1 MRLMRRALFLV
12 LAFTLTA
19 GPALAAPV
27 SLTAGTSLT
36 TSAAHHSTA
45 GAILSLLG
53 GGVAVFGSIANMKD
67 AGSLAKKFVSRA
79 QNAQADYQAG
89 VSTAGNVW
97 EAHAGN
103 SETAWEQGVQNA
115 VTKKRFASGVQ
126 GKGAKYQANAG
137 APGPQRYSQ
146 GVQNAG
152 HAWARGVAPSFAAL
166 KGLSLP
172 PRGYRGAPANQ
183 QRAAAVATA
192 LAALRANR

>member
-1 MRLMRRALFLV
+1 MRHTRKLLFAV
-12 LAFTLTA
+12 VAVTLTA
-19 GPALAAPV
+19 GPVLAAPV
-27 SLTAGTSLT
+27 SLTAQPTLT
-36 TSAAHHSTA
+36 APTSASPGNG
-45 GAILSLLG
+45 GAWLKLL

-67 AGSLAKKFVSRA
+67 PGTLAKKFVTRA
-79 QNAQADYQAG
+79 GNAQPDYQAG
-89 VSTAGNVW
+89 VATAGQVW

-126 GKGAKYQANAG
+126 GKGGKYQQNASTL
-137 APGPQRYSQ
+137 GPNRYTQ

-152 HAWARGVAPSFAAL
+152 DAWARGVAQSFATL

-192 LAALRANR
+192 LAALRANK